1 MVRHHILV
9 GLGFKRQNFRN
20 RAIHFMMQN
29 KKGSG
34 MYNWKNGTVR
44 LGETQNRVAVVPS
57 NQMTIMPVEPSRS
70 LPKVS
75 RQPLKFNY

>member
-9 GLGFKRQNFRN
+9 GLGLKRQNFRN

-34 MYNWKNGTVR
+34 MYNWKNGTV
-44 LGETQNRVAVVPS
+44 PS

-70 LPKVS
+70 LPRVS

>member
-20 RAIHFMMQN
+20 RAMHFMMQN

-34 MYNWKNGTVR
+34 MYNWRDGTVP
-44 LGETQNRVAVVPS
+44 L
-57 NQMTIMPVEPSRS
+57 NQMTLAVEPSRS
-70 LPKVS
+70 LPKIS

>member
-20 RAIHFMMQN
+20 RALHYMMQH
-29 KKGSG
+29 KYGSG
-34 MYNWKNGTVR
+34 MPNWKNGS
-44 LGETQNRVAVVPS
+44 VPS
-57 NQMTIMPVEPSRS
+57 YQMTVMPAEPKMG
-70 LPKVS
+70 LPRLS